1 MKFIVLFHNEKQ
13 KMQIVP
19 WCGSILDK
27 HFDQDTMSIHIKENN
42 PILKKKWGPNG
53 WTPVIDWETLTKD
66 DVNKIIDQI
75 FKEVEE
81 RDDAILEINRDMSKV
96 IQLWPYRIVVVYPPL
111 SDGLEIT
118 VVKPIKKLS
127 LGDYNLDEDV
137 LDLFRNKAKWIL
149 VSWAPGS
156 WKTTFAQALVELY
169 EQDKKIIKT
178 IESPRDLM
186 VPESVVQYSFTYWSH
201 DEVRDILLLSR
212 PDYTVYDEVRNTSDF
227 ELYKDMRLTWIWLIW
242 VIHATRPVDSIQRF
256 LGTIEMWIIPQVLDT
271 VIFIDKG
278 EIKEI
283 LQLNLTVKVPE
294 WMESDDLA
302 RPVIQVNS
310 FFSKQ
315 IEYEIYTFGEQIVV
329 MPLGEWVESKKSSK
343 GSKMSDYAKLA
354 IDRHLEEILPCGFIS
369 KIKWNDIELFVPKSE
384 KWSIVGR
391 WWENIRWLEEEIWL
405 SIHVKTYDELPILDV
420 KANIEDNNN
429 SIVMYFPKWYENTNI
444 YIMIWKELL
453 RTKTNTNGQ
462 IIIKKKDYLKAMRAK
477 WFTLIDYDNI

>member
-1 MKFIVLFHNEKQ
+1 
-13 KMQIVP
+13 MQIVT
-19 WCGSILDK
+19 WCGSILDNY
-27 HFDQDTMSIHIKENN
+27 FDQDTMSIHIKENT
-42 PILKKKWGPNG
+42 PILKKKWWPGG
-53 WTPVIDWETLTKD
+53 RTPVIDWDIMTKE

-75 FKEVEE
+75 YNEIES
-81 RDDAILEINRDMSKV
+81 RDDSVLEINRDMSKV
-96 IQLWPYRIVVVYPPL
+96 IQLWPYRIVIVYPPL
-111 SDGLEIT
+111 SDWLEIT

-127 LGDYNLDEDV
+127 LQDYNLSDDV
-137 LDLFRNKAKWIL
+137 LDLFKNKAKWIL

-156 WKTTFAQALVELY
+156 GKTTFAQALVELY
-169 EQDKKIIKT
+169 EQEKKIIKT

-256 LGTIEMWIIPQVLDT
+256 LWTIEMWIVPQVLDT
-271 VIFIDKG
+271 VIFIDKW

-329 MPLGEWVESKKSSK
+329 MPLWEWIETKKSSK
-343 GSKMSDYAKLA
+343 WSKLSDYAKLS
-354 IDRHLEEILPCGFIS
+354 IDKHLEELLPCGFIS
-369 KIKWNDIELFVPKSE
+369 KVKWNDIELFVPKSE
-384 KWSIVGR
+384 KWAIVWKWG
-391 WWENIRWLEEEIWL
+391 ENIRWLEDEIGL
-405 SIHVKTYDELPILDV
+405 NIHVKTYDELPILDTKV
-420 KANIEDNNN
+420 NIEDNSN
-429 SIVMYFPKWYENTNI
+429 SIVLYFPKWFENTNI
-444 YIMIWKELL
+444 YVLIGKDLL
-453 RTKTNTNGQ
+453 HTKTNTNWQ
-462 IIIKKKDYLKAMRAK
+462 IIIKKKDYVKAMRSK